1 MSCVIQNTK
10 GCTIYELR
18 TSCCLIR
25 LLLSLLLLL
34 LLLIIII
41 RKTERGEQR
50 SYKAFFVIA
59 LIFHINQERI
69 IPFCRASR
77 PVSRLESRAW
87 SLAWL
92 GRLAR
97 RTKKTE
103 RLLVVYIMA

>member
-1 MSCVIQNTK
+1 MYKLWPTDELLPYQ
-10 GCTIYELR
+10 TI
-18 TSCCLIR
+18 IIIIII
-25 LLLSLLLLL
+25 
-34 LLLIIII
+34 IIII
-41 RKTERGEQR
+41 RKTEHGEQR

-59 LIFHINQERI
+59 LILHIKQERI
-69 IPFCRASR
+69 ILFCRASS

-87 SLAWL
+87 SFAWL